1 MLQGIVLIL
10 EKFSPTD
17 LELTLC
23 RDSHNLISSTSC
35 RFKYVSCHCFYFVI
49 ISYSDKLKKFWG
61 DCFFTCVSPKQHIS
75 SNKHLR

>member
-10 EKFSPTD
+10 EHFSPTG

-23 RDSHNLISSTSC
+23 RGSHNLISSISF
-35 RFKYVSCHCFYFVI
+35 RFKYVSYIFFYSVI
-49 ISYSDKLKKFWG
+49 ISKPAKPKMFWG
-61 DCFFTCVSPKQHIS
+61 DCFFTCVSSKQRIS